1 MIVSRAQSH
10 TLICHDSLSACSITP
25 SIVDLVIFFGIKR
38 PVRPLR
44 EFDSCLIKSL
54 ETMQAS
60 QSLKKS
66 LTHDANREIKDERTS
81 LNGIKFRN
89 LKWVLDGETAKK
101 EKGVAPARIQFFDC
115 QSAQRESSEWT

>member
-10 TLICHDSLSACSITP
+10 ILICHGSLSACSITP
-25 SIVDLVIFFGIKR
+25 SIVDSVMFFGIKR

-44 EFDSCLIKSL
+44 EFDSCMIKSL

-66 LTHDANREIKDERTS
+66 LTHNANREIKGERTS
-81 LNGIKFRN
+81 LNGSNFRN
-89 LKWVLDGETAKK
+89 LKWVLGGETAKK
-101 EKGVAPARIQFFDC
+101 EKGVAPAKVQFIDC
-115 QSAQRESSEWT
+115 QSAQRESSQWA